1 MHLSPKFVVRCSDL
15 PDLLSGWVAGTI
27 RAGRKKRT
35 WALNAGRDTDPDTR
49 PMLTMPIILMLTTRR
64 VIKGNEGDQKWEF
77 MDARERRLGL

>member
-1 MHLSPKFVVRCSDL
+1 MLRVVQICPICCL
-15 PDLLSGWVAGTI
+15 VGVEGTI

-77 MDARERRLGL
+77 MDARQRGLGL